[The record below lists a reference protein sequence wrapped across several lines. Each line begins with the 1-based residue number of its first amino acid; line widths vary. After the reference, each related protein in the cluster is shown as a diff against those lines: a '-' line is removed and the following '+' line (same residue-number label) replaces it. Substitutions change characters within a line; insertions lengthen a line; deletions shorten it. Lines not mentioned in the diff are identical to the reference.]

1 LTPGSLGVVQPPS
14 PAAKASTPFV
24 CWEGLNKSRGA
35 GKLNKEMG
43 KEIRELNIGQLK
55 KMIFC
60 G

>member
-1 LTPGSLGVVQPPS
+1 LSVGG
-14 PAAKASTPFV
+14 
-24 CWEGLNKSRGA
+24 GLNKSRGA